1 MSPSNPVSVGIFPS
15 FRVLEAGVEQ
25 MNVPPVT
32 LLTFEQ
38 SAVRDDPF
46 TDCVGPARLKKLNSD
61 GSTSAGNK
69 KCFVFY

>member
-15 FRVLEAGVEQ
+15 CRMLEAGVEQ

-32 LLTFEQ
+32 LLTLEQ

-46 TDCVGPARLKKLNSD
+46 TDCIGPVRKNMKND
-61 GSTSAGNK
+61 GSTSAGK
-69 KCFVFY
+69 LKI